1 MKEKGM
7 DGATAG
13 FKLPSDGWHLV
24 EFQEGIDFLPGKGG
38 EGIYQNERG
47 FKTYKF
53 PAKVKDE
60 NDADDGADVSQLIGM
75 EKGGTFLANILAAVG
90 LLAAIEKKFPGEDVS
105 VWDDPIM
112 NGIKIK
118 LPGMSCMM
126 KTELDKEGKRVS
138 VRQTASIAKFKEIQ
152 AEEAARGGGKKA
164 AAGKKEAAP
173 KQEEAP
179 W

>member
-1 MKEKGM
+1 MKEKGT

-13 FKLPSDGWHLV
+13 FKLPGDGWHVV
-24 EFQEGIDFLPGKGG
+24 EFQEGIDFLPAKGG

-53 PAKVKDE
+53 PAKVKD
-60 NDADDGADVSQLIGM
+60 DQDPDDGADVSQLIGM
-75 EKGGTFLANILAAVG
+75 EKGGGYLANILAAVG
-90 LLAAIEKKFPGEDVS
+90 LWEAIEKKFPGDDVS

-112 NGIKIK
+112 NGIKVK

-126 KTELDKEGKRVS
+126 KTEIDKKGYVQ
-138 VRQTASIAKFKEIQ
+138 VRQTASMKKYREIA
-152 AEEAARGGGKKA
+152 AEEAAKGGGKKA
-164 AAGKKEAAP
+164 AGKPAEKAAA
-173 KQEEAP
+173 KQEDAP